1 MSEDGSKFY
10 PVSPSNRKATPG
22 EDDKNAA
29 TGKVMIGS
37 VDDASIVVEAMFNP
51 KELDVTRSVPWQ
63 KPNQANRSNRRGQK
77 GGSGDQQGIHLE
89 FTGAEGRSLTL
100 ELLFDAYEAAA
111 PGGRKVDLKK
121 SIENLEKMASVRVP
135 GSKKEDEKRPHRCVI
150 VWGSVLPRFN
160 CVIESLST
168 KYTMF
173 DKEGNPLRATCTVK
187 VKEADIVSAKKK

>member
-1 MSEDGSKFY
+1 MSEEDQGSKY
-10 PVSPSNRKATPG
+10 APVSTGSTARSSSS
-22 EDDKNAA
+22 DAA
-29 TGKVMIGS
+29 NGKVMIGS
-37 VDDASIVVEAMFNP
+37 IDDSSIFVEAMFNP
-51 KELDVTRSVPWQ
+51 KELEVTRSVPWQ
-63 KPNQANRSNRRGQK
+63 KPNQANRSNRRGQQ

-100 ELLFDAYEAAA
+100 ELLFDGYENDA
-111 PGGRKVDLKK
+111 PGGRKVEVAK
-121 SIENLEKMASVRVP
+121 SIEKLEKMASVRVP

-173 DKEGNPLRATCTVK
+173 DKDGNPLRATCVVK